1 MPNFWRFNQTLF
13 NAWSSIQGARGKDS
27 LIFNWFWLQNDYFI
41 TTKVNVW
48 NMPNINLLT
57 YTNPKSDWGGLLD
70 RFYKQRNINVEGH
83 IIGNSLEHTQELID
97 NLKTALSEKQGYL
110 DFQMPDWVYRRILC
124 TLTNADIINRE
135 SYDIEHASYK
145 LTFRAEKPFWQEKT
159 WETYLFPWIT
169 DDINES
175 IVNPWSQYS
184 NPIIN
189 IVFNSASS
197 TNSVSVWVW
206 DNNIII
212 EWLTESTLTSAT
224 YRWDALTLTQIWDN
238 SWQWIRPSTLEEVIF
253 TVTNSWVVALLP
265 RNQTVQLEQISESQW
280 SWTSRYWYEI
290 TATFTIIKTWV
301 FDAWDVVDINTEE
314 KYITINWITTD
325 YKGKF
330 PKLEAGV
337 NILNVSINW
346 TFNADVSVLY
356 PKNYL

>member
-13 NAWSSIQGARGKDS
+13 NAWSVVQGARGKDS

-83 IIGNSLEHTQELID
+83 IIGNSLEHTQQLID

-145 LTFRAEKPFWQEKT
+145 LTFRAENPFWSEIA
-159 WETYLFPWIT
+159 WSSSLFEQVN
-169 DDINES
+169 DEINET
-175 IVNPWSQYS
+175 IYNEWSEYS

-189 IVFNSASS
+189 IVVYTATSCNEVVI
-197 TNSVSVWVW
+197 TIWEN
-206 DNNIII
+206 
-212 EWLTESTLTSAT
+212 TLTINQ
-224 YRWDALTLTQIWDN
+224 TLNIWDVLN
-238 SWQWIRPSTLEEVIF
+238 
-253 TVTNSWVVALLP
+253 
-265 RNQTVQLEQISESQW
+265 
-280 SWTSRYWYEI
+280 
-290 TATFTIIKTWV
+290 
-301 FDAWDVVDINTEE
+301 INTDE
-314 KYITINWITTD
+314 KMITLNDNSIDFSW
-325 YKGKF
+325 KF
-330 PKLEAGV
+330 PKLEAWT
-337 NILNVSINW
+337 NTFTLQANW
-346 TFNADVSVLY
+346 TYLFDVSVLY